1 VDPRRTRTFRG
12 QDPQR
17 RWELALHTL
26 RPDLAPYVLD
36 CCGYREWTCAELVR
50 RELPLPRI
58 VLVLDLGPP
67 IEVSGRSYGGGF
79 VAGLTDTLAVHRYAR
94 YQEGIQLMLTP
105 VGARAL
111 LGLPLV
117 ELAQR
122 VVALEDLLPGEGP
135 RLVAQLQHD
144 PDWDT
149 RFARL
154 EAWLLRLLADRAP
167 DRLVGWACTQLQQ
180 ARGALPIHQLGAQAG
195 YSERQL
201 IRRFLEHVGVAPKRY
216 ARLVRFDT
224 LMAHLRKRPRQR
236 DWGEL
241 AVLFGYADQSHLVR
255 EVRQFTGITPT
266 GLEPI
271 LAPFAPGA
279 R

>member
-1 VDPRRTRTFRG
+1 MDPRRTRTFRG

-26 RPDLAPYVLD
+26 PAPLAPYVLD
-36 CCGYREWTCAELVR
+36 CCGYREWTEAVLVR
-50 RELPLPRI
+50 RELPIARI

-67 IEVSGRSYGGGF
+67 IEVGGQRHRAGF
-79 VAGLTDTLAVHRYAR
+79 VAGLTDQLAVHRYAR

-122 VVALEDLLPGEGP
+122 VVALEDLLPGEAAA
-135 RLVAQLQHD
+135 LVAQLQQE
-144 PDWDT
+144 PAWAP

-154 EAWLLRLLADRAP
+154 EAWLAHRLASRAP
-167 DRLVGWACTQLQQ
+167 DPVVGWACAQLQQ
-180 ARGALPIHQLGAQAG
+180 ARGALPIRQLGQQAG

-201 IRRFLEHVGVAPKRY
+201 IRRFLEHVGIGPKRY
-216 ARLVRFDT
+216 ARLVRFDA
-224 LMAHLRKRPRQR
+224 LMAQLRAAPRER
-236 DWGEL
+236 DWGGL
-241 AVLFGYADQSHLVR
+241 AVRFGYADQSHLVR
-255 EVRQFTGITPT
+255 EVRQFTGTTPT
-266 GLEPI
+266 ALETLLEP
-271 LAPFAPGA
+271 FGPGA

>member
-12 QDPQR
+12 QDAQR
-17 RWELALHTL
+17 RWELALCTL
-26 RPDLAPYVLD
+26 SLALSPYVLD
-36 CCGYREWTCAELVR
+36 CCGYREWTGAELVR
-50 RELPLPRI
+50 RELPLARI

-67 IEVSGRSYGGGF
+67 IEVGGRLHRGGF
-79 VAGLTDTLAVHRYAR
+79 VAGLTDQLAVHRYLDH
-94 YQEGIQLMLTP
+94 QEGIQLMLTP
-105 VGARAL
+105 VGARVL

-117 ELAQR
+117 ELAQQ
-122 VVALEDLLPGEGP
+122 VVSLEDLLPGEAP
-135 RLVAQLQHD
+135 RLVAQLQED
-144 PDWDT
+144 SDWDA

-154 EAWLLRLLADRAP
+154 EAWLLQRLASRPP

-180 ARGALPIHQLGAQAG
+180 ARGALPVRELGQQAG

-201 IRRFLEHVGVAPKRY
+201 VRKFLEHVGVGPKRY
-216 ARLVRFDT
+216 ARLVRFDA
-224 LMAHLRKRPRQR
+224 LMAHLRREPRER

-241 AVLFGYADQSHLVR
+241 AVRFGYADQSHLVR
-255 EVRQFTGITPT
+255 EVKQFTGTTPK
-266 GLEPI
+266 GLEPM